1 MMGLRE
7 SYSGVLRLLSFV
19 FLTLTPIKA
28 FWVARKLLLMNMN
41 RSAFFPLV
49 LSACALATAAAEVP
63 SLINYQGRI
72 TGPGGAPATG
82 TRNFELK
89 IYDAQAG
96 GNLLYSEDMGAITL
110 GEGGVYGF
118 RFGASGTSVATRS
131 ETLATT
137 DGTLTVFNGTLS
149 ATAIPG
155 SVSLSDGT
163 FTWSQSAGS
172 SAPANFIGS
181 FVAAN
186 GTASAIYIQGAPAA
200 GTPIEVS
207 FNYEEAGIT
216 GALSSGSSHW
226 IELTVDGT
234 VQATRERVLA
244 VPFALKSN
252 VAERV
257 LSIDESKLSIQLMT
271 LSRLIDEVASHVE
284 GLSSPSYLW
293 EDFPDGQSG
302 RNRSIDETTLSMTW
316 DESMETLTTRG
327 LLRSINR
334 PSNSP
339 SLDETWMV
347 NGNVQNIVTTGGS
360 TGGIQGWV
368 SINGEFRYADGTASA
383 FSVPRAID
391 HNIPNPNPT
400 RLVRSIR
407 IWGPAP
413 GGGNYYL
420 DHKPTYIQSEIR
432 SVEIRLGDLPD
443 GLFALN
449 CSALGSASEG
459 KTFTDCLK
467 WRVRYTDGT
476 LSDQQDLG
484 SVIPIAPGKT
494 PSHARVMTVPA
505 ILQDGSVDITKITV
519 RLVTN

>member
-1 MMGLRE
+1 MRTRIQ
-7 SYSGVLRLLSFV
+7 SLL
-19 FLTLTPIKA
+19 LTL
-28 FWVARKLLLMNMN
+28 LLA
-41 RSAFFPLV
+41 SF
-49 LSACALATAAAEVP
+49 AAAEVP

-89 IYDAQAG
+89 IYDAQDG

-244 VPFALKSN
+244 VPFALKAGSVVTPSDPPTRRAKKVYAFYDHPSFHRRPVHGHRTGSALFVIPDRAKRITAVKAYLQVRSDPPIITENAAEMTLVTMDPNILNPNLGNFGLEILHEVSVAANGQPELINSN
-252 VAERV
+252 VDWELEPGRV
-257 LSIDESKLSIQLMT
+257 HMLQFDRFVGFVHLFGT
-271 LSRLIDEVASHVE
+271 
-284 GLSSPSYLW
+284 
-293 EDFPDGQSG
+293 
-302 RNRSIDETTLSMTW
+302 
-316 DESMETLTTRG
+316 
-327 LLRSINR
+327 
-334 PSNSP
+334 
-339 SLDETWMV
+339 
-347 NGNVQNIVTTGGS
+347 VT
-360 TGGIQGWV
+360 I
-368 SINGEFRYADGTASA
+368 EYE
-383 FSVPRAID
+383 
-391 HNIPNPNPT
+391 
-400 RLVRSIR
+400 
-407 IWGPAP
+407 
-413 GGGNYYL
+413 Y
-420 DHKPTYIQSEIR
+420 
-432 SVEIRLGDLPD
+432 
-443 GLFALN
+443 
-449 CSALGSASEG
+449 
-459 KTFTDCLK
+459 
-467 WRVRYTDGT
+467 
-476 LSDQQDLG
+476 
-484 SVIPIAPGKT
+484 
-494 PSHARVMTVPA
+494 
-505 ILQDGSVDITKITV
+505 
-519 RLVTN
+519 

>member
-1 MMGLRE
+1 MRTRIQ
-7 SYSGVLRLLSFV
+7 SLL
-19 FLTLTPIKA
+19 LTL
-28 FWVARKLLLMNMN
+28 LLA
-41 RSAFFPLV
+41 SF
-49 LSACALATAAAEVP
+49 AAAEVP

-200 GTPIEVS
+200 GTAIEVS

-226 IELTVDGT
+226 LELTVDGT

-252 VAERV
+252 VAERA
-257 LSIDESKLSIQLMT
+257 LSVDESGLSIQLMT
-271 LSRLIDEVASHVE
+271 LSRVIDELASQIE
-284 GLSSPSYLW
+284 GLDTPSYRW
-293 EDFPDGQSG
+293 EDFPGDSLLDDGDPDPRQNLAKFTHG
-302 RNRSIDETTLSMTW
+302 RNGQVEQSTLLMDW
-316 DESMETLTTRG
+316 GGWEPGNAAALTTRSFRKFSG
-327 LLRSINR
+327 DNGGPFSTTTPISAYVEAIRVDVTRGGGTQSQFQYIYLDGTTSPPTRVRDIADEVWPNPFPEKGVKAVLIQN
-334 PSNSP
+334 PS
-339 SLDETWMV
+339 
-347 NGNVQNIVTTGGS
+347 GGS
-360 TGGIQGWV
+360 FGAGLTPI
-368 SINGEFRYADGTASA
+368 
-383 FSVPRAID
+383 
-391 HNIPNPNPT
+391 
-400 RLVRSIR
+400 
-407 IWGPAP
+407 
-413 GGGNYYL
+413 L
-420 DHKPTYIQSEIR
+420 DTTKER
-432 SVEIRLGDLPD
+432 RVEIRLEDLPD

-459 KTFTDCLK
+459 KTFADCLK

-505 ILQDGSVDITKITV
+505 ILQEGTVDITKITV